1 MNYNLSVMIAL
12 PGSTAKTGET
22 SLVFPNL
29 GPGAN
34 F

>member
-1 MNYNLSVMIAL
+1 MNYNLSVIAL